1 MAPQDQVCLFFHPYF
16 TAMLFSF
23 LLIIYCES
31 FPQIDPPLGDLHSS
45 LLCWTSGDLPGNYN
59 HPWVFTEVRS
69 SGYHAY

>member
-1 MAPQDQVCLFFHPYF
+1 MAPQDQICLFFHPYF
-16 TAMLFSF
+16 IAMLFHF

-31 FPQIDPPLGDLHSS
+31 VPQIDPSLGDLHSS
-45 LLCWTSGDLPGNYN
+45 LLCCASGNLPGNDS